1 MKTQLNFK
9 SRASASG
16 KLMTNPRDKKELL
29 SETTKSYVQ
38 EWLKESIYGVRKD
51 IKNKYLS
58 KGLKLEDEA
67 IDKAIEWLDLPFTLK
82 NEAFFEDDFFT
93 GTPDLIVNETVY
105 DIKCSWDCFTFP
117 LFDKEIPTKDYYY
130 QLQVYMHLTGCK
142 KAVLTYVLL
151 NTPEEL
157 TYEEKNNY
165 DSLDKKY
172 RIKTFEIEYSS
183 EVIAEL
189 IKRVINVREYISILN
204 I

>member
-38 EWLKESIYGVRKD
+38 EWLKESIYGVRKE

-82 NEAFFEDDFFT
+82 NETFFEDDFFT

-105 DIKCSWDCFTFP
+105 DIKCSWDCFSFP

-130 QLQVYMHLTGCK
+130 QLQVYMYLTGCK

-157 TYEEKNNY
+157 TYEEKHNY

-189 IKRVINVREYISILN
+189 IKRVINVREYITQL
-204 I
+204 